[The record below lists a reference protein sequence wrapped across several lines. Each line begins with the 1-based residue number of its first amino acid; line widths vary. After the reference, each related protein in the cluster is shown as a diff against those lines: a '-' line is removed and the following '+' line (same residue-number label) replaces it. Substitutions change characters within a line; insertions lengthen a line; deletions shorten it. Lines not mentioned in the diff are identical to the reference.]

1 MDHSEQHGK
10 DHFRIDFEAELEY
23 GSHDRGRFHAT
34 QAAYLDVDTAGSQR
48 SFDVSAKY
56 WAGNGGRPS
65 YKKSAIFEVD
75 INDVTS
81 LKWNEVTGAV
91 HLTTL
96 SRKGM
101 RALRPLFYADRSV
114 AVDGAERM
122 AQLWFPGAEL
132 VRTEMSEKEISRV
145 SRSSRVISAVMALVA
160 VAVVVAV
167 IGMGAPWF
175 IGIIFVVVATM
186 LMFLVRASQ
195 NYAKTQSDDAAELIA
210 GGHTWVEVINPAAE
224 PA

>member
-1 MDHSEQHGK
+1 MGHSEQHGK
-10 DHFRIDFEAELEY
+10 DHFRVDFEAELAY

-34 QAAYLDVDTAGSQR
+34 QAAYLDVDTAGAQQ
-48 SFDVSAKY
+48 SFDVSAKH
-56 WAGNGGRPS
+56 WAGSGGRPS

-75 INDVTS
+75 VNDVTS

-132 VRTEMSEKEISRV
+132 VRTEMSEKEISSV
-145 SRSSRVISAVMALVA
+145 GRSSRVISAVMALVA
-160 VAVVVAV
+160 VVFAV
-167 IGMGAPWF
+167 IGIGVPWF
-175 IGIIFVVVATM
+175 IAIIFVFVATM

-195 NYAKTQSDDAAELIA
+195 NYAKTQSEDAAELIA

-224 PA
+224 PT